1 MFHQLSGAL
10 NDNVSRL
17 DQVVATDLKQLNEQL
32 TARKLT
38 PVIAK

>member
-1 MFHQLSGAL
+1 VLQWGRDQLIAELAPRTVGK
-10 NDNVSRL
+10 V
-17 DQVVATDLKQLNEQL
+17 NEQL